1 KGKNLSDYRMYVPDC
16 YAYEGMLGSYRPYEP
31 LGYAGKLGTWCNKY
45 DMFCSS
51 YLSASSHTSYVAD
64 GLYGDAS
71 RVIAAKIAESFDVEE
86 RYTSPH
92 DTVILIDS
100 TGSMNSLIDKYKT
113 EAKRLANKTWEAGGR
128 VALYDYRDLADPYNV
143 VKHCDFETS
152 SVDWAKLAAGA
163 IQETIGSG
171 KIPIIVGGTGLYV
184 KTLIEGVSPM
194 PIISAKNR
202 QKAEELSVYDFSA
215 MCEELYSFDPNL
227 RHMLPQSMHHQLIRA
242 YEIFLETGKSIRYFW
257 SLPKMQFI
265 QNVDF
270 EIEVI
275 HCERTIL
282 YERIAHRFEQ
292 MLYNGAI
299 DEVRNL
305 LSKITIKTHKEIFM
319 TFPIFKAIGAKE
331 ITMFLNGIYTFEQMK
346 ETSIKNSRHYAKRQ
360 ITWFKH
366 QIKHCR
372 R

>member
-1 KGKNLSDYRMYVPDC
+1 MNSTVKVIVGATATGKTRRALEV
-16 YAYEGMLGSYRPYEP
+16 
-31 LGYAGKLGTWCNKY
+31 
-45 DMFCSS
+45 
-51 YLSASSHTSYVAD
+51 
-64 GLYGDAS
+64 
-71 RVIAAKIAESFDVEE
+71 AKIGNGEIINCDSLQLYNELKILTALPTEE
-86 RYTSPH
+86 EMA
-92 DTVILIDS
+92 TVTHKLF
-100 TGSMNSLIDKYKT
+100 GYLN
-113 EAKRLANKTWEAGGR
+113 
-128 VALYDYRDLADPYNV
+128 YDQ
-143 VKHCDFETS
+143 KTS

-171 KIPIIVGGTGLYV
+171 KIPIIAGGTGLYV

-305 LSKITIKTHKEIFM
+305 LSKITIKNPKEIFM

-372 R
+372 REMIV